1 MNDNNAYTGIRSV
14 AASATT
20 VDVAIHYTVGLQ
32 CTQSCIK
39 LKLESIINAM
49 RYVCTESTAN
59 SNNFG
64 EFVDHTCNQVGLQLD
79 RHYDGCVVRGK
90 NEKE

>member
-20 VDVAIHYTVGLQ
+20 VDVAIHYTVQ

-64 EFVDHTCNQVGLQLD
+64 EFVDHTFV
-79 RHYDGCVVRGK
+79 
-90 NEKE
+90 